1 MPSPRNKIW
10 GGHLL
15 ALLAGGLITL
25 SLAPFN
31 IWLLSLLAPL
41 AFWWLL
47 QNLTTRQTLVRG
59 WLFGLGVFGSGAS
72 WVYVSIHEHGG
83 TPPLLAG
90 MMTWSFVAG
99 LALFFAL
106 QAWIWQRW
114 FCKTSVLI
122 SWPALW
128 VLMEALRSW
137 LLTGFPWLLLGTA
150 HLNSPFSGWAPVLGV
165 YGVSGLS
172 VLAGLL
178 VFYTL
183 KPSQAFKHRAASLV
197 FLLVLMAAGLGFKHQ
212 QWTQPYGE
220 PLEIGLVQGNIPQQE
235 KWDPIQQ
242 RQIIQQYLQ
251 LSQQLGELDLL
262 IWPET
267 ALPLLPRQAEPYL
280 RRALQQAGEQ
290 AGLIT
295 GLPSRAEEQGRYYNS
310 LVTAGTAR
318 GEYHKVKLVPF
329 GEYVPMESLLRGLI
343 EFLDLPMSSFI
354 PGNSHPANLQVRD
367 TLVAPLICYEVAYAG
382 FSARQAHQSHWLLT
396 VSNDSWFGTSIGP
409 LQHFEMARFRAL
421 ETARPMARATNN
433 GITALIDHQG
443 QVITRLPQFEAAVL
457 KGSLQ
462 PREGTTPFMQTGPL
476 PLWLL
481 CMLLLEW
488 QRYQLRR
495 AAKNLTDQSP
505 S

>member
-47 QNLTTRQTLVRG
+47 QNLTTRQILVRG

-329 GEYVPMESLLRGLI
+329 GEYVPMESQLRGLI

-462 PREGTTPFMQTGPL
+462 PREGATPFMQTGSL

-481 CMLLLEW
+481 CILLLEW

-495 AAKNLTDQSP
+495 QQRKK
-505 S
+505 

>member
-1 MPSPRNKIW
+1 MSSLMKKTWI
-10 GGHLL
+10 GHLL
-15 ALLAGGLITL
+15 AIFAGGLITL

-31 IWLLSLLAPL
+31 IWPLSLLAPV

-47 QNLTTRQTLVRG
+47 QNLNTRQTLLRG

-114 FCKTSVLI
+114 FSKTSVLI

-128 VLMEALRSW
+128 ILMEALRSW
-137 LLTGFPWLLLGTA
+137 LFTGFPWLLLGTA
-150 HLNSPFSGWAPVLGV
+150 HLTSPFSGWAPVLGV
-165 YGVSGLS
+165 YGISGLS

-178 VFYTL
+178 IFYTL
-183 KPSQAFKHRAASLV
+183 KPSQPIKHRAGSLI
-197 FLLVLMAAGLGFKHQ
+197 FLLVLIAAGLALKHQ
-212 QWTQPYGE
+212 QWTQPFGE
-220 PLEIGLVQGNIPQQE
+220 PLTIGLVQGNIPQEQ
-235 KWDPIQQ
+235 KWNPAQ
-242 RQIIQQYLQ
+242 RQQIIRQHIQ
-251 LSQQLGELDLL
+251 LSQQLGEVDLL

-267 ALPLLPRQAEPYL
+267 ALPLLPEQAAPYL
-280 RRALQQAGEQ
+280 QRALQQAGEQ

-295 GLPSRAEEQGRYYNS
+295 GLPSRAEETGRYHNS
-310 LVTAGTAR
+310 LITAGTAS

-329 GEYVPMESLLRGLI
+329 GEYVPMESQLRGLI

-354 PGNSHPANLQVRD
+354 PGTVHPANLQVRD

-443 QVITRLPQFEAAVL
+443 QVITRLPQFEAAAL
-457 KGSLQ
+457 SGSLQ
-462 PREGTTPFMQTGPL
+462 PREGATPFMQTGPL

-495 AAKNLTDQSP
+495 QLRNCQ
-505 S
+505 